1 MEEKAIGRI
10 TEHFR
15 KVSDPRIGNATRHN
29 LIDIIVIAICAVICG
44 ADGWSDVA
52 LFGKSKQSWFKT
64 FLELPHGI
72 PSHDT
77 FGRVFSLI
85 KPEEFQSSFLDWV
98 KTIQKLTS
106 GEVIAIDGKQL
117 HGSKDNHNGQSAIDM
132 VSAWAT
138 TNELVLGQVKVDDK
152 SNEIPAIPKLLQLL
166 DIRGCL
172 VTIDAIGT
180 QTEIATTIIDLG
192 GDYLLSV
199 KENQPE
205 LYEDLERLFSIDEQA
220 SFASSEYSHMRKVD
234 NSHGRMEIRECWAIS
249 SQDYLSYLRGRDNWK
264 ELKTL
269 AMIRSERRM
278 NGKTEIKTRYF
289 ISSLH
294 MQAKAFLKAKRSH
307 WGIENRL
314 HWVLDIAFR
323 EDMSRVRKDHA
334 PENFAV
340 LRHMAVNMLKQEK
353 TAKGGIQAK
362 RLQAGWDEAYLL
374 KVLSG

>member
-10 TEHFR
+10 TEHFGR
-15 KVSDPRIGNATRHN
+15 VSDPRIGNATRHK
-29 LIDIIVIAICAVICG
+29 LIDLIVIAICAVICG

-52 LFGKSKQSWFKT
+52 LFGKSEFKWFKT

-77 FGRVFSLI
+77 FGRVFGLI
-85 KPEEFQSSFLDWV
+85 NPDEFRRSFLEWV
-98 KTIQKLTS
+98 KAIQKLTQ

-117 HGSKDNHNGQSAIDM
+117 HGSKDEGNGRAAIDM

-138 TNELVLGQVKVDDK
+138 ANELVLGQVQVEDK

-166 DIRGCL
+166 DITGCL
-172 VTIDAIGT
+172 VTMDAIGT
-180 QTEIATTIIDLG
+180 QIEIAETIIEQG
-192 GDYLLSV
+192 GDYLLAV
-199 KENQPE
+199 KENQGQ
-205 LYEDLERLFSIDEQA
+205 LYEDLERLFSIEEQEG
-220 SFASSEYSHMRKVD
+220 FTTPGYSYTRKVD
-234 NSHGRMEIRECWAIS
+234 NSHGRMEIRECWATS
-249 SQDYLSYLRGRDNWK
+249 SEECLNYLRGRDNWK

-269 AMIRSERRM
+269 ARIRSERRI
-278 NGKTEIKTRYF
+278 GEKVEIKTRYF
-289 ISSLH
+289 ISSLQ
-294 MQAKAFLKAKRSH
+294 MNAKAFLKAKRSH
-307 WGIENRL
+307 WRIENDL

-340 LRHMAVNMLKQEK
+340 LRHMAINMLKQEK
-353 TAKGGIQAK
+353 TAKGGIQAR

-374 KVLSG
+374 KVLSV

>member
-10 TEHFR
+10 TEHFG
-15 KVSDPRIGNATRHN
+15 KVRDPRIGNATRHKLMDI
-29 LIDIIVIAICAVICG
+29 LIIAICAVVCG

-52 LFGKSKQSWFKT
+52 LFGKSKLRWFKT

-77 FGRVFSLI
+77 FGRVFGLI
-85 KPEEFQSSFLDWV
+85 KPEEFQHSFLDWV
-98 KTIQKLTS
+98 STIQKLTE
-106 GEVIAIDGKQL
+106 GEVIAMDGKQL
-117 HGSKDNHNGQSAIDM
+117 HGSKNGSNGQAAIDM

-138 TNELVLGQVKVDDK
+138 ANELVLGQVKVDDK

-166 DIRGCL
+166 DVSGCL
-172 VTIDAIGT
+172 VTIDAMGT
-180 QTEIATTIIDLG
+180 QTEIAETIFDQG
-192 GDYLLSV
+192 GDYLLAV
-199 KENQPE
+199 KENQGQ
-205 LYEDLERLFSIDEQA
+205 LYENLERLFSIDEQEGF
-220 SFASSEYSHMRKVD
+220 SDPGYSYTRKVD
-234 NSHGRMEIRECWAIS
+234 NTHGRLEIRECWAIS
-249 SQDYLSYLRGRDNWK
+249 SEEYLNYVRNREDWK
-264 ELKTL
+264 GLKTV
-269 AMIRSERRM
+269 ARIRSERRI
-278 NGKTEIKTRYF
+278 GEKVEIKTRYF
-289 ISSLH
+289 ISSLCLN
-294 MQAKAFLKAKRSH
+294 AKAFLKAKRSH

-353 TAKGGIQAK
+353 TAKVGIQAK

-374 KVLSG
+374 KVLSV